1 MIRSSKFVAILLVLG
16 ALFAP
21 AAVAGGKHHGGHHGN
36 HHANRGD
43 VRILTRNMY
52 FGADLTRS
60 IAATSVPELLA
71 ANAQIFA
78 NVEHSDIPARARSI
92 AREIARSRPDL
103 VGLQEVSQWLSGPI
117 GDPAPATTVEYDQ
130 LQSLRFWLAAYG
142 APYKVVASQQ
152 QISIES
158 PAGAPYNKDF
168 RLVDR
173 DVILAP
179 QHSPALKLT
188 GATGGHFQTKLT
200 ITSGIGQTIVV
211 DRGWAQV
218 DVKVRGERFRLVNTH
233 LESFHP
239 LIRQAQA
246 AELVAPSGPVGSAP
260 GAAVL
265 VGDINSDPAD
275 APPDNF
281 AFNVLAAAGMVDSWA
296 QVNPGKPGDTCC
308 FDELLEAP
316 SPVGVFNQR
325 IDHVLTRGD
334 VAVKRSRLVGLNPNN
349 KTASG
354 LWPSDHAGVLA
365 TLD

>member
-1 MIRSSKFVAILLVLG
+1 MIRGSKIFVVLVLAG

-21 AAVAGGKHHGGHHGN
+21 AAVAGGN
-36 HHANRGD
+36 HHHKRGD
-43 VRILTRNMY
+43 VEVLTRNMY

-60 IAATSVPELLA
+60 IVAGSVPELLA

-78 NVEHSDIPARARSI
+78 NVEHSDIPARARAI
-92 AREIARSRPDL
+92 AREIAYHRPDL

-130 LQSLRFWLAAYG
+130 LKSLRFWLAVYG

-152 QISIES
+152 QIAIES

-179 QHSPALKLT
+179 LHNPSLKLSN
-188 GATGGHFQTKLT
+188 ALGGQFQTKLT
-200 ITSGIGQTIVV
+200 LTSGIGQTITV
-211 DRGWAQV
+211 DRGWTQV
-218 DVKVRGERFRLVNTH
+218 DVKAKGERFRFVNTH

-246 AELVAPSGPVGSAP
+246 AELVAPSGAVGSAP
-260 GAAVL
+260 GDAVL
-265 VGDINSDPAD
+265 VGDLNSDPNEGV
-275 APPDNF
+275 PGNL
-281 AFNVLAAAGMVDSWA
+281 AFNVLLAAGMADSWA
-296 QVNPGKPGDTCC
+296 QVNPSDPGYTYG

-316 SPVGVFNQR
+316 TPVGLFNQR
-325 IDHVLTRGD
+325 IDHVMTRGGISVD
-334 VAVKRSRLVGLNPNN
+334 RSRLVGLNPNN
-349 KTASG
+349 KTNSG

-365 TLD
+365 ELD